1 MEKYLCWYTHEEP
14 FVPHDTMV
22 ERMVGSTSS
31 FSNVHEVVDDNS
43 NPYRNMVMD
52 AMRINQGHTNQCPI
66 LGEKSNADTASFFD
80 LLKNSDEPLWDGCTN
95 HSKLLVVAQV
105 FDINSNHG
113 LSKASYDKIIEWTRS
128 ILP

>member
-1 MEKYLCWYTHEEP
+1 MEKYLCWHTHGEP
-14 FVPHDTMV
+14 FVPHDTIV

-31 FSNVHEVVDDNS
+31 SSNVHEVVDDNS
-43 NPYRNMVMD
+43 NPYMNMVMD
-52 AMRINQGHTNQCPI
+52 VMGINQGHTSQCLI
-66 LGEKSNADTASFFD
+66 LGEKSNADATRLFY
-80 LLKNSDEPLWDGCTN
+80 LLKDFDEPLWDGCTN

-113 LSKASYDKIIEWTRS
+113 LNEASYEKIIEWTRS